1 MNGYVRA
8 EHEFHD
14 AEFARDPTAPRL
26 QLFDLI
32 LEQITKP
39 TVPQKHIEKLGI
51 GPGYMARH
59 ILERNN
65 EITY

>member
-1 MNGYVRA
+1 MVL
-8 EHEFHD
+8 
-14 AEFARDPTAPRL
+14 TAPRL
-26 QLFDLI
+26 HLFDLI

>member
-1 MNGYVRA
+1 MVL
-8 EHEFHD
+8 
-14 AEFARDPTAPRL
+14 TAPRL

-39 TVPQKHIEKLGI
+39 TVPQKHIVKLGI

>member
-1 MNGYVRA
+1 MVL
-8 EHEFHD
+8 
-14 AEFARDPTAPRL
+14 TAPRL

-39 TVPQKHIEKLGI
+39 TVPQKHIVELGI